1 MSERRDFTFET
12 IAKTL
17 GVSRTALS
25 RHLQFVGLIVLR

>member
-17 GVSRTALS
+17 GVSCTALS
-25 RHLQFVGLIVLR
+25 RHLESVG